1 MQACSF
7 ALKIFK
13 RANGGYML
21 RDTSRP
27 LEVLSIHAELQTN
40 RNYCFNPYY
49 HAITKKEN
57 IPTPPWVPLLPD
69 HCVIGKFGSLYVRLE
84 IQSNNEEHLIYCWKI
99 YKNMEMTQLIHWEA
113 NSDFFHQRFSIYLFI
128 IYHGIEIKE
137 LGMHLSSK
145 ATLALAVEYEA
156 LKKLEDSSCKRIKR
170 VKTNNEYIKNLKYKL
185 YEEKDQKLLNN

>member
-49 HAITKKEN
+49 HAIMKKEN
-57 IPTPPWVPLLPD
+57 IPTPSWVPLLPG

-84 IQSNNEEHLIYCWKI
+84 IQSNNEEYLIYC
-99 YKNMEMTQLIHWEA
+99 
-113 NSDFFHQRFSIYLFI
+113 
-128 IYHGIEIKE
+128 
-137 LGMHLSSK
+137 
-145 ATLALAVEYEA
+145 
-156 LKKLEDSSCKRIKR
+156 
-170 VKTNNEYIKNLKYKL
+170 
-185 YEEKDQKLLNN
+185 

>member
-49 HAITKKEN
+49 HAIMKKEN
-57 IPTPPWVPLLPD
+57 IPTPSWVPLLPG

-84 IQSNNEEHLIYCWKI
+84 IQREISIPDILGLRNSSIIYDLQSKE
-99 YKNMEMTQLIHWEA
+99 KNYLKK
-113 NSDFFHQRFSIYLFI
+113 HQRFSICLFI